1 MVGTQ
6 SKSLKTEQQRPYT
19 LLQVPM
25 LPVETESQSPTTIEP
40 SFHKPPTW
48 TRVNTIDP
56 TCLVAPLSMMST
68 SASLTVVASLPST
81 WLVLQARTETV
92 ITGTPMVI
100 TTVMPTKLVETIV
113 QSMTLWRQT
122 CSFLKLL
129 FTLAMHQ
136 TEKAF
141 TTSVTA
147 GAHASKTQRTKSGTT
162 TMVLAVSTRLTL
174 RSLSTSKLI
183 STRVEITSAH
193 SS

>member
-1 MVGTQ
+1 MAGTQ
-6 SKSLKTEQQRPYT
+6 SKSLRTEQQRPYT

-48 TRVNTIDP
+48 TRANTIDP
-56 TCLVAPLSMMST
+56 TCLVAPLSMMLT

-113 QSMTLWRQT
+113 QNTTLWRQT
-122 CSFLKLL
+122 CSFLRLL
-129 FTLAMHQ
+129 FTPAMHQ
-136 TEKAF
+136 TAKAF
-141 TTSVTA
+141 IASVTA
-147 GAHASKTQRTKSGTT
+147 EAHASKTQRTKSGTT
-162 TMVLAVSTRLTL
+162 TTVLAVSTRLTL